1 MRFFLCLPT
10 YHLSQC
16 EPRVLYSGNLSWD
29 EALVYLLQIYLDN
42 SLFLILHSTVTL
54 QIFIPLSS
62 KVDWYKSFNSTFRNQ
77 DIHLSKTVVKYCIF
91 KPILLWKEAVSP
103 SQWKCLVFVVE
114 KREMTGA
121 LQFSL
126 VLLQTRLVHSRSSP
140 FLQAFS
146 SGGIY
151 EKRHGFGKIEYEL
164 VRSNS

>member
-62 KVDWYKSFNSTFRNQ
+62 KVD
-77 DIHLSKTVVKYCIF
+77 
-91 KPILLWKEAVSP
+91 
-103 SQWKCLVFVVE
+103 
-114 KREMTGA
+114 
-121 LQFSL
+121 
-126 VLLQTRLVHSRSSP
+126 
-140 FLQAFS
+140 
-146 SGGIY
+146 
-151 EKRHGFGKIEYEL
+151 
-164 VRSNS
+164 